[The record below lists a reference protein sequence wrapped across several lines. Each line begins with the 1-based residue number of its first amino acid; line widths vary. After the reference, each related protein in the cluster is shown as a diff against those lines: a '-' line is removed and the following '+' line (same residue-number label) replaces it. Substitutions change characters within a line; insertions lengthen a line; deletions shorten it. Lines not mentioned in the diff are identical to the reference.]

1 MSIKQLERTEKQM
14 HTLFCIL
21 EAVSPYVELTLQ
33 LKAGL
38 WRSEILLLL
47 VPRTGI
53 TGVHHYVQINA
64 RLVYVSKDRPDLA
77 LGLQLS
83 VSDLIPQGF
92 GVSGVNTEL
101 LWCEI

>member
-1 MSIKQLERTEKQM
+1 MHISSVLHFRDGVSICGTHLAAQGW
-14 HTLFCIL
+14 
-21 EAVSPYVELTLQ
+21 PLTLRDPPAPSPQ
-33 LKAGL
+33 D
-38 WRSEILLLL
+38 W
-47 VPRTGI
+47 
-53 TGVHHYVQINA
+53 HY
-64 RLVYVSKDRPDLA
+64 RPDLA